1 MVGCHILLRDCMA
14 PSGPTGFVPRS
25 HTSGQVV
32 PEPDAEGNI
41 YYEGRGPVTVEGR
54 AGDIVYFV
62 SDIWHRRMPGF
73 YDAGVGCRPRVSRP
87 KQRSSC
93 WFWSTTDWPAWWS
106 PY

>member
-1 MVGCHILLRDCMA
+1 L
-14 PSGPTGFVPRS
+14 
-25 HTSGQVV
+25 

-73 YDAGVGCRPRVSRP
+73 YDA
-87 KQRSSC
+87 
-93 WFWSTTDWPAWWS
+93 
-106 PY
+106 